1 PRRRARSSR
10 AGPRPRM
17 RGSPGAEEGVPSDLH
32 KAALSIPATVLLA
45 IPCRKAHLRGV
56 QRRGTAM
63 QDSQFIHEWTNVH
76 QTFTRSLGGML
87 DRVHGIVKARPD
99 RLHAIVTAYDG
110 PIGRVGSRQRS

>member
-1 PRRRARSSR
+1 
-10 AGPRPRM
+10 
-17 RGSPGAEEGVPSDLH
+17 
-32 KAALSIPATVLLA
+32 
-45 IPCRKAHLRGV
+45 
-56 QRRGTAM
+56 M

-110 PIGRVGSRQRS
+110 PIGRVGSRQRSTQSPAARASLRGLAATVLTVTLWFTVIALATPEPGLAATADAAGACDCVVFLTLA